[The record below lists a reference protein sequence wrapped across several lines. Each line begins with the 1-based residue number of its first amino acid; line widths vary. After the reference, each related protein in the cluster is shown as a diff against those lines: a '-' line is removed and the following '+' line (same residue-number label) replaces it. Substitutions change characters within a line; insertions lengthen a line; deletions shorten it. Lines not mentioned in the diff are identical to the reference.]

1 MTDLRIIPADP
12 LFPAARATGNRDRSM
27 PVVGSADP
35 VGHWGDPRTAPFDA
49 RVTPFRLLSLVPRLL
64 ACMAPVA
71 LLAAALWSRLP

>member
-1 MTDLRIIPADP
+1 MTARIVTDIRM
-12 LFPAARATGNRDRSM
+12 PAARATGNRDRSL

-49 RVTPFRLLSLVPRLL
+49 RATPFRLLTLVPRLL
-64 ACMAPVA
+64 ACMAPAA

>member
-1 MTDLRIIPADP
+1 MTDIRITTADP

-27 PVVGSADP
+27 PVVGAADP

-49 RVTPFRLLSLVPRLL
+49 RATPFRLLALVPALL

-71 LLAAALWSRLP
+71 ALALLWSRLP

>member
-12 LFPAARATGNRDRSM
+12 LLPAARATGNRDRSM
-27 PVVGSADP
+27 PVVGSDDP

-49 RVTPFRLLSLVPRLL
+49 RATPFRLLALVPALL

-71 LLAAALWSRLP
+71 ALTLLWSRLP